1 MSLYWTIKE
10 TFLILLRV
18 LFGSLK
24 GNSLAC
30 LRINSL
36 EYSEDVILLR

>member
-18 LFGSLK
+18 LFGSL
-24 GNSLAC
+24 GVVLWLC
-30 LRINSL
+30 LRI
-36 EYSEDVILLR
+36 YSIELSKDVIL